1 MGKEK
6 FESAKRGYKIV
17 SETKRKQIQWA
28 MRFWPRPG
36 IKPKIP
42 AARLGNGRGYRRT
55 PVTSFDDER
64 KERPQKVEGGEGGEG
79 EKTTQH
85 PGKAKS
91 LSPDDLP
98 FAPRKKEN
106 SDQYKSYKSSEGGL
120 KDRKRHEDIGCSP
133 PLLKTRKVSLE
144 QQKFSKKKKGI
155 NLEGCR
161 SKSLEVI
168 KPD

>member
-6 FESAKRGYKIV
+6 FESGKRGYKIFDWLLEEANAV
-17 SETKRKQIQWA
+17 GDEILGSAWCKTKNPGSTSGQ
-28 MRFWPRPG
+28 RPG
-36 IKPKIP
+36 H
-42 AARLGNGRGYRRT
+42 RGT

-64 KERPQKVEGGEGGEG
+64 KERPKKGRGKEGDGG
-79 EKTTQH
+79 KTTQH

-120 KDRKRHEDIGCSP
+120 KDRKRHEDIGCFP

-144 QQKFSKKKKGI
+144 QQKFSKKKGI